1 VSPSDYGEREQM
13 AGYDVVIEKIRQTG
27 KAAQRV
33 ADGVKVVQ
41 SSAAVPTG
49 DAGMPGARCV
59 GKLMTLHQTWLDR
72 ENSVQTSLVSH
83 AADMSNA
90 ADSYASHEDNAA
102 RDLTAIP
109 APASGPRPS

>member
-1 VSPSDYGEREQM
+1 M

-33 ADGVKVVQ
+33 ADGVKGVQ

-59 GKLMTLHQTWLDR
+59 GKLTALHQTWADR
-72 ENSVQTSLVSH
+72 ENSVQNRLVFH
-83 AADMSNA
+83 AADMGNA
-90 ADSYASHEDNAA
+90 ADSYASHEDRAA
-102 RDLTAIP
+102 RDLSAIP
-109 APASGPRPS
+109 AQTSGPRPS